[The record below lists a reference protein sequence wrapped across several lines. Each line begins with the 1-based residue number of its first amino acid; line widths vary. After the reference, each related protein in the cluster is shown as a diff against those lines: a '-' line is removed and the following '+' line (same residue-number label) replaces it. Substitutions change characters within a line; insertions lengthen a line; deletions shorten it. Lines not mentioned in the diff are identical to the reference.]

1 MNWTVSQ
8 YVQFYTCADFC
19 QAFSNTHL
27 DKRFSGG
34 NWTVH
39 EHELSYSLLA
49 HSQNLLSCIN
59 SVHFISVGVQ
69 VKTRG
74 FTAQLLPHGFRNITD
89 IECVRWVFSSLEEI
103 HHDIR
108 NQLWLWCLCTA
119 STPSGTWRPKG
130 RLWDF
135 VKNGVRILI
144 GHLMR
149 KKYLNSQRTRD
160 RKYIC
165 GLMFKLMCKLV
176 CKLKTCWSQVLS

>member
-1 MNWTVSQ
+1 MW
-8 YVQFYTCADFC
+8 
-19 QAFSNTHL
+19 
-27 DKRFSGG
+27 K
-34 NWTVH
+34 
-39 EHELSYSLLA
+39 YSLASYWKEEDGVGALSSPQRRQLYCPWA
-49 HSQNLLSCIN
+49 WTQLQPAGSFSESPLLHQFN
-59 SVHFISVGVQ
+59 SFHFSWCRVE
-69 VKTRG
+69 TRG

-103 HHDIR
+103 HHDRR

-130 RLWDF
+130 GLWDF
-135 VKNGVRILI
+135 VKNSVRILI

-160 RKYIC
+160 RRYIC
-165 GLMFKLMCKLV
+165 GLMFKLMCKLM